1 MNSDNIHRW
10 LVLVPHRDSLGPIQE
25 LKRRL
30 WQSGI
35 GGVKLL
41 PSLALIGPVE
51 EPAQPGN
58 LKGLA
63 QLIRKKSIEQNKE
76 AYIDGGTLGLYSL
89 PGGLVAL
96 GFPLL
101 PQISDNLYLDP
112 TQNPGEFAASAHTYG
127 KFAPYQGPSPLF
139 ILALHGDNKTLDL
152 AQKLQQEL
160 PPFRF
165 RQGAVANFAFT
176 YSGGDGTAA
185 IRIRWEVGKPYWMAH
200 HG

>member
-30 WQSGI
+30 WHAGM

-41 PSLALIGPVE
+41 PSLAFIAPVE
-51 EPAQPGN
+51 EPAQPDH
-58 LKGLA
+58 LKALA
-63 QLIRKKSIEQNKE
+63 RLIREKSKEQA
-76 AYIDGGTLGLYSL
+76 AYIDGGTLDLFSL

-96 GFPLL
+96 AFPLI
-101 PQISDNLYLDP
+101 PQISDTL
-112 TQNPGEFAASAHTYG
+112 FAASAHTYG
-127 KFAPYQGPSPLF
+127 KLAPYQGPSPLF
-139 ILALHGDNKTLDL
+139 ILALHADSKTLGL
-152 AQKLQQEL
+152 AQKLQRDL

-165 RQGAVANFAFT
+165 RQGAVANCAFT
-176 YSGGDGTAA
+176 YTGGEDAAA
-185 IRIRWEVGKPYWMAH
+185 IRIRWELGKPYWMAH